1 MTSSTAVYEPI
12 LEQALAHLKLQGWC
26 VLAGVIPSDKV
37 ALIRQRV
44 ESAVHNHGT
53 IDEVKRQGTRKGL
66 IAYEQSFAP
75 YLADPRI
82 LGVAHSLFGP
92 QVRISFSS
100 AHISYP
106 GCVRGP
112 LHADWPFNQ
121 NNAGHVPAPYP
132 DSVMHMTTLWMLS
145 KFAAETG
152 ATAIVPGS
160 HRSANNPTGNNG
172 VDPSQ
177 PYPGEIR
184 AIGEAGSVL
193 VFDSRLWHA
202 STPNLSDEARVGMA
216 VRYAPWWLNLDT
228 LMPGSPERVR
238 MVEETGKTENDVVP
252 VPPDVYAALPENV
265 KPLFRHWVRP
275 CPK

>member
-1 MTSSTAVYEPI
+1 MTTSATVQELT
-12 LEQALAHLKLQGWC
+12 LEQTLARLELQGWC
-26 VLAGVIPSDKV
+26 VLEGVIPSDKV

-44 ESAVHNHGT
+44 ESAVQNHGT
-53 IDEVKRQGTRKGL
+53 FNELKGQGARKGL

-75 YLADPRI
+75 YLANPRI

-92 QVRISFSS
+92 EVRISFTS

-106 GCVRGP
+106 GCVRGT

-132 DSVMHMTTLWMLS
+132 DSVMHLTTLWMLS
-145 KFAAETG
+145 AFAPETG

-160 HRSANNPTGNNG
+160 HRSPNNPTGNNG

-184 AIGEAGSVL
+184 ATGEAGSVL
-193 VFDSRLWHA
+193 MFDSRLWHT
-202 STPNLSDEARVGMA
+202 SMPNTSNEARVGMA
-216 VRYAPWWLNLDT
+216 VRYAPWWLNLEI
-228 LMPGSPERVR
+228 LMPGSPARVR
-238 MVEETGKTENDVVP
+238 MVEETGKTENDVVA

-265 KPLFRHWVRP
+265 KPLYRHWVRP
-275 CPK
+275 DPT

>member
-1 MTSSTAVYEPI
+1 MTTSVAGQELT
-12 LEQALAHLKLQGWC
+12 LEQALARLKLQGWC
-26 VLAGVIPSDKV
+26 VLEGVIPSDEV
-37 ALIRQRV
+37 ELIRQRV
-44 ESAVHNHGT
+44 ESAVQNHGT
-53 IDEVKRQGTRKGL
+53 FDELKGQGARKGL

-92 QVRISFSS
+92 QVRISFTS

-121 NNAGHVPAPYP
+121 NNAGHVLAPYP
-132 DSVMHMTTLWMLS
+132 DSVMHLTTLWMLS
-145 KFAAETG
+145 EFAPETG

-160 HRSANNPTGNNG
+160 HRSPNNPTGNNG

-184 AIGEAGSVL
+184 ATGEAGSVL
-193 VFDSRLWHA
+193 MFDSRLWHA
-202 STPNLSDEARVGMA
+202 STPNTSNEARVGMA
-216 VRYAPWWLNLDT
+216 VRYAPWWLNLDI

-238 MVEETGKTENDVVP
+238 MLVEDGKTENGVVA

-265 KPLFRHWVRP
+265 KPLYRHWVRP
-275 CPK
+275 HPT

>member
-1 MTSSTAVYEPI
+1 MTTSVAGQELT
-12 LEQALAHLKLQGWC
+12 LEQALARLKLQGWC
-26 VLAGVIPSDKV
+26 VLEGVIPSDEV
-37 ALIRQRV
+37 ELIRQRV
-44 ESAVHNHGT
+44 ESAVQNHGT
-53 IDEVKRQGTRKGL
+53 FDELKGQGARKGL

-92 QVRISFSS
+92 QVRISFTS

-121 NNAGHVPAPYP
+121 NNAGHVLAPYP
-132 DSVMHMTTLWMLS
+132 DSVMHLTTLWMLS
-145 KFAAETG
+145 EFAPETG

-160 HRSANNPTGNNG
+160 HRSPNNPTGNNG

-184 AIGEAGSVL
+184 ATGEAGSVL
-193 VFDSRLWHA
+193 MFDSRLWHA
-202 STPNLSDEARVGMA
+202 STPNTSNEARVGMA
-216 VRYAPWWLNLDT
+216 VRYAPWWLNLDI

-238 MVEETGKTENDVVP
+238 MLVEDGKTENDVVA

-265 KPLFRHWVRP
+265 KPLYRHWVRP
-275 CPK
+275 HPT